1 MERQSGLS
9 ELSVIS
15 WVSAIEGC
23 PGKRSSTVLYRCKSN
38 FATVAAWYGSYA
50 IPSYGQELLSF
61 LFGEELCQA
70 LFYMHFRT

>member
-1 MERQSGLS
+1 MGRQSGLS

-23 PGKRSSTVLYRCKSN
+23 PGKRGSTVLYRCKSN